1 MAYEAEKFL
10 KEHGDKAEPDKKA
23 KVESCISEL
32 KEAVKANDTERM
44 KKGLDELNSAMQAVS
59 ADMYAKAK
67 QSGAQAGA
75 PGAGC
80 AAALRRRRGEEG
92 GRRRDRRRLHHG
104 GRREEEKEVR
114 QFTKRSGECRVAC
127 KRRVSENRTTE
138 KK

>member
-1 MAYEAEKFL
+1 MPRPTPTEDEAKRANVETRNRADGMAYEAEKFL
-10 KEHGDKAEPDKKA
+10 KEHGDKA

-75 PGAGC
+75 PGAG
-80 AAALRRRRGEEG
+80 APPPSEGGEEKKAEG
-92 GRRRDRRRLHHG
+92 D
-104 GRREEEKEVR
+104 VIDAD
-114 QFTKRSGECRVAC
+114 FTMVDD
-127 KRRVSENRTTE
+127 E
-138 KK
+138 KKKKK